1 VKLPLSERIGIKFEI
16 FTRQLTVPIRILPS
30 FIIFGVPRCGTT
42 SLYNYLVQH
51 PSIIPA
57 LTKEINFFA
66 LNFLKGVS
74 WYKMHFPIILE
85 KYKIRKDFRD
95 YFMTGEGSA
104 TSIYHPHASSR
115 IKKTIPNVK
124 LIVMLRNPVDRA
136 LSQYFKIVKIG
147 REKLSFEEAIKAEEG
162 RIRDERKKMLQEENY
177 YSLKIHR
184 FSYLSGGKYI
194 EYLKPWFDLFS
205 KEQILV
211 LKSEDLYEEPA
222 KIYKKTLK
230 FLNLPEW
237 ELPQY
242 KKYNYLDD
250 KPKMNPIIRKNLV
263 DYFRPYNE
271 KLYKYLGKNFRWE
284 K

>member
-1 VKLPLSERIGIKFEI
+1 MKLPLSERIGIKFEI

>member
-1 VKLPLSERIGIKFEI
+1 MKLPLSERIGIKFEI
-16 FTRQLTVPIRILPS
+16 FTRQLTVQIRILPS

-51 PSIIPA
+51 PSIVPA

-104 TSIYHPHASSR
+104 TSIYHPHAPSR
-115 IKKTIPNVK
+115 IKKIIPNVK

-147 REKLSFEEAIKAEEG
+147 REKLSFEEAIKAEEE

-222 KIYKKTLK
+222 EIYKKTLK
-230 FLNLPEW
+230 FLNLPDW

-263 DYFRPYNE
+263 DYFKPYNE
-271 KLYKYLGKNFRWE
+271 KLYKFLGKNFSWE
-284 K
+284 E